1 MPAMPLP
8 VRAALA
14 LLVLA
19 LVHSVYGSVK
29 DLLALREMM
38 QMPNLP
44 GGGSMGAVIAA
55 SAAFGIVIPLVL
67 TAGLAL
73 RRNWARIG
81 WLVLTLFALGSLF
94 VTQRTLDRAPSQ
106 VLESNAALVL
116 QIVAV
121 YLLFATRGGGWFR
134 RDEATHA

>member
-1 MPAMPLP
+1 MPLP
-8 VRAALA
+8 VRVALA

-19 LVHSVYGSVK
+19 LAHSVYGSVK

-44 GGGSMGAVIAA
+44 GGSSMGAVVAV
-55 SAAFGIVIPLVL
+55 SAAFGIFVPLVL

-81 WLVLTLFALGSLF
+81 WLVLTMFGLGSLF
-94 VTQRTLDRAPSQ
+94 VTQNTLDRTSSQ
-106 VLESNAALVL
+106 ILEANAALVL

-121 YLLFATRGGGWFR
+121 YLLFATRGGDWFR